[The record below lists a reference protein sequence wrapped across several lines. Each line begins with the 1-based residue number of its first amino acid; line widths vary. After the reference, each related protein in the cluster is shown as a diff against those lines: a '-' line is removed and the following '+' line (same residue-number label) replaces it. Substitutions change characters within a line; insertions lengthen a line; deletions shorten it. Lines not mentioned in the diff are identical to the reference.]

1 MHISISRSTRAI
13 KYIYIKQIKKKKS
26 LLHDAITYLS
36 FTAKKQRQLETRYT
50 IFKSVSGKKKKKQ
63 HAIS

>member
-13 KYIYIKQIKKKKS
+13 KYIYIKQIKKKKKS

-36 FTAKKQRQLETRYT
+36 FTAKKQRQLETRFT
-50 IFKSVSGKKKKKQ
+50 IFKSVSGKKKKQ